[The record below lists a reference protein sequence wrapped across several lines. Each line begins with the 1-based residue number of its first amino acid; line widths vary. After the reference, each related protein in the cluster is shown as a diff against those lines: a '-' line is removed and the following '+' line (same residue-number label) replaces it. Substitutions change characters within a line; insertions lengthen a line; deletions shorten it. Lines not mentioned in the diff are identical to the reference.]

1 MRFRKISFW
10 FTVARAFRTASFTV
24 HVACLPCL
32 LASRFSLLASL
43 PCLFVPSNWYSTE
56 ASPLE
61 TLTERRLEGPRTR
74 LDKSWSI
81 RCSTTLFLRS
91 RSHFSYDTNFFSY
104 DFLGKYGFSIIDT
117 RIDRSSIFVSS
128 ANPLEAVINSEFL
141 SVGPHHH
148 HDPLLALHGRT
159 LQPTGCSF
167 IANAC

>member
-1 MRFRKISFW
+1 MQWLERSAPPPLLCMW
-10 FTVARAFRTASFTV
+10 L
-24 HVACLPCL
+24 ACLL
-32 LASRFSLLASL
+32 LASRLTSLS
-43 PCLFVPSNWYSTE
+43 FVPSNWYSTE
-56 ASPLE
+56 SSPLE

-74 LDKSWSI
+74 LDKSLVY

-104 DFLGKYGFSIIDT
+104 DFLGKYGFPIIDT
-117 RIDRSSIFVSS
+117 RIDRSSIFLSS
-128 ANPLEAVINSEFL
+128 VNCPLEAVINSKFL
-141 SVGPHHH
+141 SVGLHHH